1 MSSSSSAVKVC
12 VRLRPLNKREKRGNT
27 IPVVTANTE
36 KGEITVVKGLST
48 KATRHAFN
56 FDNVFSEFA
65 TQEEVFESTLLPIVG
80 QVMKGY
86 EATVFAYGQT
96 GTGKTY
102 TMEGDISADVQRG
115 VIPRSCESIFEQ
127 LENSGKYSKFKV
139 TVSYL
144 EIYNEELSDLLVET
158 KKNLRVC
165 EQRGKIH
172 CMGLSEV
179 QVNST
184 QEIIRVLKAA
194 QERRQ
199 VAETK
204 MNRASSR
211 SHCLFTLK
219 VVSKEK
225 VADGVIEREGKLHLV
240 DLAGSE
246 CAKSTG
252 ESVKSARFRESQ
264 NINKSLLT
272 LGRVITALRDRL
284 PRIPY
289 RDSKLTRLLQEA
301 LGGRS
306 QTCIIATLSPSI
318 MCVDETLSTLS
329 YAEQAQGIKN
339 KPVKAQVRMQA
350 NVGSSF
356 SKGNGSNQDGTS
368 EKPSQKWN
376 KGCCICKLNVRKLK
390 LL

>member
-1 MSSSSSAVKVC
+1 
-12 VRLRPLNKREKRGNT
+12 
-27 IPVVTANTE
+27 
-36 KGEITVVKGLST
+36 
-48 KATRHAFN
+48 
-56 FDNVFSEFA
+56 
-65 TQEEVFESTLLPIVG
+65 
-80 QVMKGY
+80 MKGY

-102 TMEGDISADVQRG
+102 TMEGDISADAERG

-184 QEIIRVLKAA
+184 RNYPGFKSGTRASSSC
-194 QERRQ
+194 RD
-199 VAETK
+199 K

-219 VVSKEK
+219 VLSKEK

-368 EKPSQKWN
+368 RETFAEMEQRMLYMQAQCKEAQAALGRKHEEVTKLVARAEKAEEQAESLSAKLETANKNIEKAKVQNAKICSKLRETLQDSRNKSFIIKARSETEGNLQKR
-376 KGCCICKLNVRKLK
+376 RKK
-390 LL
+390 I